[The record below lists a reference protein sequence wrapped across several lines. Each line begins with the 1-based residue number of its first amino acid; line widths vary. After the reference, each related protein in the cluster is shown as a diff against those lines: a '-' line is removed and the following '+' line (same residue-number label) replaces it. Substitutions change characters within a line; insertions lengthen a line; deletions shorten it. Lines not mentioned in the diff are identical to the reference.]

1 LRKDAGENR
10 SARGAY
16 VLAEV
21 DGARKITLL
30 ATGSEVGIAMTAREQ
45 LAAKGVAAAVVSM
58 PCWQLFEAQDE
69 AYRRAVLGTAP
80 RVAVEA
86 AVEFGWN
93 RYIGDRGRFIG
104 MHDFGASAPIEAL
117 YPHFGITADA
127 VVEAALGLVLS
138 H

>member
-1 LRKDAGENR
+1 
-10 SARGAY
+10 
-16 VLAEV
+16 
-21 DGARKITLL
+21 
-30 ATGSEVGIAMTAREQ
+30 MTAREQ

-69 AYRRAVLGTAP
+69 AYRRSVLGTAP

-117 YPHFGITADA
+117 YKHFGITAEA
-127 VVEAALGLVLS
+127 VVEAALGLV
-138 H
+138 